1 MSYYD
6 DCYSTKD
13 WADDHG
19 YVHED
24 DMPPLDLCAELI
36 DEAQDALYV
45 SGDLDALENALD
57 GLRHHFE
64 QVSKMKYTGKAVEP
78 KLAKAEKKETL
89 FTRFAELTRSYARN
103 LTN

>member
-1 MSYYD
+1 MSYNDYYTQQDWCD
-6 DCYSTKD
+6 DN
-13 WADDHG
+13 G
-19 YVHED
+19 YIHED
-24 DMPPLDLCAELI
+24 DMPPWNLCAELI

-89 FTRFAELTRSYARN
+89 FTRFTELTRTYAKN
-103 LTN
+103 LMN